1 MTMSIYFPLRRR
13 ILPWFL
19 ILSIV
24 VLSSFT
30 IIKAQS
36 AGGLWGSVKEKIE
49 PINDTIRTRYN
60 RLSDRNRFITGACVG
75 FGASR
80 IVIGSEYTCIFIP
93 CPHFMYLYV
102 QFVWCIFYYDILIN
116 LCVSTLYQSTSCILL
131 KLQWKLSRQW
141 VLHISRKRYDLCT
154 YTFTILWVQTISC

>member
-1 MTMSIYFPLRRR
+1 MRWQQIDLNAFNKSITMTMRSIYFPFRRR
-13 ILPWFL
+13 PRPSFL
-19 ILSIV
+19 IILIV
-24 VLSSFT
+24 VLSSSFT

-93 CPHFMYLYV
+93 CPHVMYLYV

-116 LCVSTLYQSTSCILL
+116 LCVSTLYQSTSCILAEATM
-131 KLQWKLSRQW
+131 KTVKTMGAAY
-141 VLHISRKRYDLCT
+141 IA
-154 YTFTILWVQTISC
+154 